1 MNANSSIFMKFLLLL
16 LLLIT
21 TTAFSQKAFLSKSEA
36 DKVITPDV
44 KKEFGLEF
52 PVFRVYNYTD
62 KAGKFY
68 IVLTEKNDGT
78 KDSDTLHTKIKAAC
92 LKNNAGKLEKSW
104 EINDFVTLVTDADY
118 EQTIWFW
125 TKYSSFIDIDKD
137 GIVEP
142 VIIYGTNG
150 YNGYDDGRIKI
161 LIFYKGEKIAIRHQN
176 SVFDEGRNTEVD
188 AKFYKLPESIQNH
201 VKKTMKTIMANNT
214 GIFPNGWEKNMAKHK
229 TAFDEN

>member
-1 MNANSSIFMKFLLLL
+1 MRLYIILLVCFC
-16 LLLIT
+16 T
-21 TTAFSQKAFLSKSEA
+21 TTAFSQKAYLSKSEV
-36 DKVITPDV
+36 DKVITSDV

-78 KDSDTLHTKIKAAC
+78 KDTDTLHTKIKAAC
-92 LKNNAGKLEKSW
+92 LKSNAGKLEKNW
-104 EINDFVTLVTDADY
+104 EINDFVAKITDSEY
-118 EQTIWFW
+118 EESIWFW

-176 SVFDEGRNTEVD
+176 GVLDEGRNTEVD

-201 VKKTMKTIMANNT
+201 VKKTMKTIMEHGK
-214 GIFPNGWEKNMAKHK
+214 GIFPYGWEKNMKNHK
-229 TAFDEN
+229 TKFDEN